1 MNSEEIRKIIDD
13 VYDDSRED
21 SIRSMIR
28 DFYGWQMGSYTCRI
42 HSTAVFIWV
51 AGLLFF
57 AGAIYSGIRFFGA
70 DQTRDQIMYA
80 AGFICCVYLVGLV
93 KIFAW
98 QMLHRKNIKREIK
111 RLELRIAELA
121 KSLDKT
127 AQPRPKP

>member
-1 MNSEEIRKIIDD
+1 MHNEEIKKIVDD

-21 SIRSMIR
+21 SIRSMIG
-28 DFYGWQMGSYTCRI
+28 DFYSRRMR
-42 HSTAVFIWV
+42 STAILIWIV
-51 AGLLFF
+51 GLLFF
-57 AGAIYSGIRFFGA
+57 AGAVYTGARFFGA

-80 AGFICCVYLVGLV
+80 AGFICCVYLVGLM

-98 QMLHRKNIKREIK
+98 QMLHRNSIKREIK

-127 AQPRPKP
+127 APPRPQP